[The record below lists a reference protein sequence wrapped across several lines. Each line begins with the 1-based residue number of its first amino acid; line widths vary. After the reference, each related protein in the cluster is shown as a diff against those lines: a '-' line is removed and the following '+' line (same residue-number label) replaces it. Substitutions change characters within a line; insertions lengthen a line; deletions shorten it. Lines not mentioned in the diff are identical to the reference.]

1 MNTKLLEIQWVPRMK
16 GNSEI
21 LLDASILNFWK
32 ALMGGLVG
40 MQLGGYT
47 YKVEIVC
54 NTFADFYEQY

>member
-1 MNTKLLEIQWVPRMK
+1 
-16 GNSEI
+16 
-21 LLDASILNFWK
+21 
-32 ALMGGLVG
+32 MGGLVG